1 MAKQPP
7 SEGYLFSRAYT
18 HYVFLLLWLLYFF
31 DYIDRMVVVS
41 LFPFLKA
48 DWGLTDA
55 QCGAMVSAV
64 YWAII
69 FFSFPISI
77 LIDRW
82 SRKKS
87 IGIMAVLWS
96 LATAT
101 CALTRNFGQLFAAR
115 AAIGIG
121 EAGYAPGGT
130 AMISAL
136 YPEKRRAFMVGIWNA
151 SIPLGMAAGI
161 VIGGIIASRWGWRHA
176 FGIVALPGLI
186 ISLLFFFVRDYKTVG
201 LEKTVDRG
209 FSGFSGTDF
218 KSVPEKPES
227 GTAESSPA
235 TKKMT
240 KMDIVRT
247 FAATPSLILTYFG
260 FAGMMFTSISM
271 STFLPT
277 YFQRVQGFPMQKAT
291 LLASG
296 IMLTSIIGS
305 PLGGWIADTWMKKRI
320 QARLLLPAV
329 SALLTAALFLTGF
342 HLFSSGMVQ
351 YGIFLL
357 AGIASIA
364 WASSA
369 IAVTQDVVHPG
380 LRAVSYALCVIT
392 QNLLG
397 SALGPIV
404 TGAFSD
410 RYGIRSA
417 LKIASAMALISFVL
431 FYLGSRYYAR
441 DLDKVER
448 VALTAEE

>member
-1 MAKQPP
+1 MDKHPP
-7 SEGYLFSRAYT
+7 PEGYLFSKAYT
-18 HYVFLLLWLLYFF
+18 SYVFLLLWLLYFF
-31 DYIDRMVVVS
+31 DYADRMVVVS
-41 LFPFLKA
+41 LFPFLRS

-55 QCGAMVSAV
+55 QCGALVSAV

-69 FFSFPISI
+69 LFSFPASI
-77 LIDRW
+77 VIDRW
-82 SRKKS
+82 SRRKT

-96 LATAT
+96 LATAA
-101 CALTRNFGQLFAAR
+101 CAVTRNFGQLFAAR
-115 AAIGIG
+115 TAIGIG

-151 SIPLGMAAGI
+151 SIPIGMAAGI
-161 VIGGIIASRWGWRHA
+161 LIGGYIASRWGWRHA
-176 FGIVALPGLI
+176 FGIVALPGLVI
-186 ISLLFFFVRDYKTVG
+186 ALLFFFVKDYRTVG
-201 LEKTVDRG
+201 LEKRVDR
-209 FSGFSGTDF
+209 GFSGTDF
-218 KSVPEKPES
+218 KSVPAES
-227 GTAESSPA
+227 GPA

-247 FAATPSLILTYFG
+247 FLRTPSLLLTYFG

-271 STFLPT
+271 ASFLPT
-277 YFQRVQGFPMQKAT
+277 YFHRVQGLPMQTAS
-291 LLASG
+291 LLTSG

-305 PLGGWIADTWMKKRI
+305 PLGGWISDWWMTKRI
-320 QARLLLPAV
+320 QARLLVPCI
-329 SALLTAALFLTGF
+329 SALLTAALFLGGLHF
-342 HLFSSGMVQ
+342 LSGGMVQ
-351 YGIFLL
+351 YGVLLL
-357 AGIASIA
+357 AGMASIA

-397 SALGPIV
+397 SSLGPIV

-410 RYGIRSA
+410 RFGILTA
-417 LKIASAMALISFVL
+417 LKIASCTALISALL
-431 FYLGSRYYAR
+431 FYIGSRFYKK

-448 VALTAEE
+448 VALTAE

>member
-1 MAKQPP
+1 MTKTPP
-7 SEGYLFSRAYT
+7 PEGYLFSKAYT
-18 HYVFLLLWLLYFF
+18 AYVFLLLWLLYFF
-31 DYIDRMVVVS
+31 DYVDRMVVVS

-69 FFSFPISI
+69 LFSFPVSI

-96 LATAT
+96 LATAA
-101 CALTRNFGQLFAAR
+101 CALTKNFGQLFVAR
-115 AAIGIG
+115 TAIGIG

-151 SIPLGMAAGI
+151 SIPIGMAAGI
-161 VIGGIIASRWGWRHA
+161 VIGGLIASHWGWRHA
-176 FGIVALPGLI
+176 FGIVALPGLVI
-186 ISLLFFFVRDYKTVG
+186 AILFFFVKDYKTVG
-201 LEKTVDRG
+201 LEKKFDP
-209 FSGFSGTDF
+209 
-218 KSVPEKPES
+218 KQAKKES
-227 GTAESSPA
+227 DPVMR
-235 TKKMT
+235 KMS

-247 FAATPSLILTYFG
+247 FAGTPSLLLTYFG

-277 YFQRVQGFPMQKAT
+277 YFQRVQGFELQKAT

-296 IMLTSIIGS
+296 IMLTSIVGS
-305 PLGGWIADTWMKKRI
+305 PLGGWIADTWMKKNIR
-320 QARLLLPAV
+320 ARLLVPSISGFLAAV
-329 SALLTAALFLTGF
+329 LFIGGF
-342 HLFSSGMVQ
+342 HLFSGGILQ

-397 SALGPIV
+397 SSLGPVV

-410 RYGIRSA
+410 RYGILVA
-417 LKIASAMALISFVL
+417 LKIASMTALISCLL
-431 FYLGSRYYAR
+431 FYLGSRYYKR
-441 DLDKVER
+441 DLDKVEK
-448 VALTAEE
+448 VALIPEN

>member
-1 MAKQPP
+1 MPKQPP
-7 SEGYLFSRAYT
+7 PEGYLFSKAYT
-18 HYVFLLLWLLYFF
+18 NYVFLLLWLLYFF
-31 DYIDRMVVVS
+31 DYVDRMVVVS
-41 LFPFLKA
+41 LFPFLKS

-69 FFSFPISI
+69 LFSFPISI

-96 LATAT
+96 LATAA
-101 CALTRNFGQLFAAR
+101 CAFTRNFGQLFAAR

-136 YPEKRRAFMVGIWNA
+136 YPEKRRAFMVGIWNS

-161 VIGGIIASRWGWRHA
+161 VIGGLIASRWGWRHA

-186 ISLLFFFVRDYKTVG
+186 IALLFLFVKDYKTVG
-201 LEKTVDRG
+201 LEKTVDREHNG
-209 FSGFSGTDF
+209 SAGTDL
-218 KSVPEKPES
+218 KSLPQIT
-227 GTAESSPA
+227 GPA

-277 YFQRVQGFPMQKAT
+277 YFQRVHGFPLQKAT

-296 IMLTSIIGS
+296 IMLTAIIGS

-320 QARLLLPAV
+320 QARLLLPSV

-342 HLFSSGMVQ
+342 SLPTGGMVQ

-380 LRAVSYALCVIT
+380 LRAVSYALCVIV

-410 RYGIRSA
+410 AYGILTA
-417 LKIASAMALISFVL
+417 LKFASAMALISCVL
-431 FYLGSRYYAR
+431 FYLGSRYYTR
-441 DLDKVER
+441 DLEKVER
-448 VALTAEE
+448 VPLTAEE

>member
-1 MAKQPP
+1 MTKTPP
-7 SEGYLFSRAYT
+7 PEGYLFSKAYT
-18 HYVFLLLWLLYFF
+18 AYVFLLLWLLYFF
-31 DYIDRMVVVS
+31 DYVDRMVVVS

-69 FFSFPISI
+69 LFSFPVSI
-77 LIDRW
+77 VIDRW

-96 LATAT
+96 AATAA
-101 CALTRNFGQLFAAR
+101 CALTKNFGQLFAAR
-115 AAIGIG
+115 TAIGIG

-151 SIPLGMAAGI
+151 SIPIGMAAGI
-161 VIGGIIASRWGWRHA
+161 VIGGLIATHWGWRHA
-176 FGIVALPGLI
+176 FGIVALPGLVI
-186 ISLLFFFVRDYKTVG
+186 AVLFFFVRDYKTVG
-201 LEKTVDRG
+201 LEKPVTQMEAEKK
-209 FSGFSGTDF
+209 SGLAAKRMSKT
-218 KSVPEKPES
+218 
-227 GTAESSPA
+227 
-235 TKKMT
+235 
-240 KMDIVRT
+240 DIVRA
-247 FAATPSLILTYFG
+247 FAGTPSLLMTYFG

-277 YFQRVQGFPMQKAT
+277 YFQRVHGFPLQKAT

-305 PLGGWIADTWMKKRI
+305 PLGGWIADTWMKKKI
-320 QARLLLPAV
+320 EARLLVPSI
-329 SALLTAALFLTGF
+329 SAFLAAALFIGGF
-342 HLFSSGMVQ
+342 HLFSGGVIQ
-351 YGIFLL
+351 YAIFLL
-357 AGIASIA
+357 AGMASIA

-397 SALGPIV
+397 SSLGPVV
-404 TGAFSD
+404 TGALSD
-410 RYGIRSA
+410 RLGILAA
-417 LKIASAMALISFVL
+417 LEIASTTALLSCVL
-431 FYLGSRYYAR
+431 FYLGSRFYKR
-441 DLDKVER
+441 DLSKVQR
-448 VALTAEE
+448 VVLTPEN